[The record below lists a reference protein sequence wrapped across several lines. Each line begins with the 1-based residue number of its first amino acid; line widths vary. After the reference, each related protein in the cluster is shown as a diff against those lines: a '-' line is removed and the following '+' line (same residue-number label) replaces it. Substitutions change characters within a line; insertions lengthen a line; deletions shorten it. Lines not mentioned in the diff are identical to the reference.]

1 MLQRIQTVWLFFA
14 TAAIFSLFLFPYIQL
29 INADGVATAVKVTGV
44 YQSINQQVVQTEPF
58 LPLTIATVILG
69 LIPFVII
76 FFYNDRKKQIAI
88 AYVTIVLILG
98 YTFWLVQTTKH
109 IVGNVT
115 LQTNNY
121 GIGMILPSVT
131 ILFLILAIKGIRRDE
146 KLVRSVDRLR

>member
-1 MLQRIQTVWLFFA
+1 MLQRIQTIWLFFA

-29 INADGVATAVKVTGV
+29 VNADGVATAIKVTGV

-76 FFYNDRKKQIAI
+76 FFYKDRKRQIAI
-88 AYVTIVLILG
+88 AYLCIVLILG
-98 YTFWLVQTTKH
+98 YTFWLVQITKH
-109 IVGNVT
+109 IVGDVT

-121 GIGMILPSVT
+121 GIGMILPSIT